1 MSAVFA
7 GIYCGCDLLRCAA
20 EYGGRDFIT
29 YFVKKS
35 DKMTILRDYTTRF
48 MVKKMVKYQKIQSVL
63 YIIWIFLN

>member
-20 EYGGRDFIT
+20 EYGGGDFIT